1 MEQANK
7 EDENEI
13 TKKAY
18 EKLGISNA
26 IIIEYLRYTYKT
38 KLKNKDKFVYRCENR
53 KCKAQ
58 VTLDKDNLL
67 KILAKNKDSK
77 IEYEVGKNI
86 HSYNNKKEN
95 KIKEIQS
102 EKILIDREIFL
113 N

>member
-1 MEQANK
+1 M
-7 EDENEI
+7 
-13 TKKAY
+13 
-18 EKLGISNA
+18 
-26 IIIEYLRYTYKT
+26 
-38 KLKNKDKFVYRCENR
+38 
-53 KCKAQ
+53 
-58 VTLDKDNLL
+58 
-67 KILAKNKDSK
+67 AKNKDSK